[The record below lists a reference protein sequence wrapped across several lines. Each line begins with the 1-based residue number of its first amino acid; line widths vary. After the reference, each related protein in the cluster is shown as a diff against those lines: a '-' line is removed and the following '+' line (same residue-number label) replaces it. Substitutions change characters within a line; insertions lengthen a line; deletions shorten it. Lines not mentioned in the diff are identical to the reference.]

1 MKSKLLSWFA
11 HVSVKYNK
19 AVLLIGFGLMI
30 ACGIISEQLVIKA
43 NMKDLMP
50 QSHPT
55 VKGYNDMTENFEAAS
70 NVIITALGETDDLKR
85 FADEVAPKI
94 EKLDRYVYRV
104 SYKVNRDFLKKHA
117 LMLIKTKNLK
127 TAVSSYEHLG
137 LKGYIN
143 GINDNFEETYIA
155 DDEGIS
161 SSERENNAI
170 SSLDG
175 IHVWL
180 KTMHDF
186 LTLRDTTEENAR
198 NAVDHMLLGE
208 QYLMSPKKDMV
219 LITAFP
225 KFTTDDIDQ
234 STLLINEINEIIH
247 AAADKYDGI
256 EKVGIAGSMALIVE
270 ENQALSEDSN
280 FTSLLAFI
288 LIIVTFII
296 SFRMWSSPLL
306 AGISLIVGI
315 IWTTGFATLLVGH
328 LNIMTSI
335 FGVILIGLGIDFNI
349 HVISGYLE
357 NRSTGMNTSDAMK
370 TTFSKAG
377 GGILVGAFTTSLAF
391 FSLMVTQNAGMKEF
405 GLISGAGVL
414 FTMLASF
421 TVLPAMLAF
430 QDISRKRKILKLKKK
445 LTALSYH
452 NPEFE
457 KLQSKIAKKTR
468 RQEKLK
474 TPSFQLLGTLSE
486 KIKKQ
491 PILYLSLALA
501 LTVLTILRGKEVEF
515 NYDFMSL
522 EPPGLT
528 SVAMQDSLIE
538 KFNTSPDIVFVSAN
552 TVEQSRVIAEEAKDV
567 PRIGLTSSISDFV
580 PSEKQYKERVPYLT
594 QIREYLDENTADT
607 LIEDEVDEL
616 IDQLYRLE
624 DNVIELAQMA
634 FTGGQDRL
642 DEKAEEIIGDPDVPA
657 SERTR
662 MVEELTQLI
671 RDDPQRAVEAFNLF
685 QRHYEPHLRATAISM
700 SATHKITLDSIPK
713 DILSQYISKDGS
725 RFLITM
731 FPKEQIWNLNF
742 LESFSAQ
749 MQQIDNQITGTP
761 IIYYILIMLIG
772 KDGSIAAIL
781 TLIVVLVL
789 LTLDFKS
796 LKASLL
802 TMIPL
807 ILGTI
812 WMVGIMKMAGI
823 KLNLLNVM
831 GLPLIL
837 GIAIDYGVHIMHR
850 FKIEGI
856 SRLKSIFNS
865 TGKAVVLTSITTF
878 LAFGALGFSSH
889 RGLASL
895 GMTLAIGIVTILL
908 ATLVVLPA
916 LLSITGKKPND

>member
-1 MKSKLLSWFA
+1 M
-11 HVSVKYNK
+11 
-19 AVLLIGFGLMI
+19 IGFGLMI
-30 ACGIISEQLVIKA
+30 ACGIITEQLAIKA

-50 QSHPT
+50 QGHPT
-55 VKGYNDMTENFEAAS
+55 VQGYNHMTENFEAAS
-70 NVIITALGETDDLKR
+70 NVIITAIGKQGDLKK
-85 FADEVAPKI
+85 FAEDVAPQI
-94 EKLDRYVYRV
+94 ENLDKYVYRV
-104 SYKVNRDFLKKHA
+104 IYKVNRDFLGKHA
-117 LMLIKTKNLK
+117 LMLLKTKNLK

-175 IHVWL
+175 IKVWL
-180 KTMHDF
+180 ETMHDF
-186 LTLRDTTEENAR
+186 LTLKDTTEEHAR
-198 NAVDHMLLGE
+198 NAVDNMLLGE
-208 QYLMSPKKDMV
+208 QYMMSPKKDMI

-225 KFTTDDIDQ
+225 KFTSDDIDQ
-234 STLLINEINEIIH
+234 STLLINKINEIIH
-247 AAADKYDGI
+247 SAAGKYDGI
-256 EKVGIAGSMALIVE
+256 ERVGITGAMALVVE
-270 ENQALSEDSN
+270 ESQALSEDSN

-288 LIIVTFII
+288 LIIATFII
-296 SFRMWSSPLL
+296 SFRMWSSPIL

-315 IWTTGFATLLVGH
+315 IWTTGFATLFVGH

-357 NRSTGMNTSDAMK
+357 NRSTGKNSLDAMK
-370 TTFSKAG
+370 FTFAKAG

-414 FTMLASF
+414 FTMLSSF
-421 TVLPAMLAF
+421 TLLPAMLAF
-430 QDISRKRKILKLKKK
+430 QDISQKMRIVKLKRKLEAISLDDPRYGKLKLKLDRKIQKEKK
-445 LTALSYH
+445 
-452 NPEFE
+452 P
-457 KLQSKIAKKTR
+457 I
-468 RQEKLK
+468 
-474 TPSFQLLGTLSE
+474 TPSFRLLGALSE

-491 PILYLSLALA
+491 PVVYLSLALA
-501 LTVLTILRGKEVEF
+501 LTVLTFLKGKDVEF

-538 KFNTSPDIVFVSAN
+538 KFNMSPDIVFVSADN
-552 TVEQSRVIAEEAKDV
+552 IEQSRVIAEEAKEV
-567 PRIGLTSSISDFV
+567 PRIGFTSSISDFV
-580 PSEKQYKERVPYLT
+580 PSEKQYEERVPFLLEI
-594 QIREYLDENTADT
+594 QEYLYGNKADT
-607 LIEDEVDEL
+607 LTENDIDQL

-642 DEKAEEIIGDPDVPA
+642 DAKAEEIIGDPDVPA

-671 RDDPQRAVEAFNLF
+671 QDDPQRAVEAFNLF
-685 QRHYEPHLRATAISM
+685 QRHYEPHLRTTAISM
-700 SATHKITLDSIPK
+700 SSTDRIKLDSIPE
-713 DILSQYISKDGS
+713 DILSQFISKAGS
-725 RFLITM
+725 RFLVTM

-749 MQQIDNQITGTP
+749 MQQIDEHITGTP
-761 IIYYILIMLIG
+761 IIYYILIKLIG
-772 KDGSIAAIL
+772 KDGAMAAIL

-812 WMVGIMKMAGI
+812 WMVGVMNMVGI

-856 SRLKSIFNS
+856 ERLRSIFNS

-908 ATLVVLPA
+908 ATLIVLPA
-916 LLSITGKKPND
+916 LLSITSKKAND